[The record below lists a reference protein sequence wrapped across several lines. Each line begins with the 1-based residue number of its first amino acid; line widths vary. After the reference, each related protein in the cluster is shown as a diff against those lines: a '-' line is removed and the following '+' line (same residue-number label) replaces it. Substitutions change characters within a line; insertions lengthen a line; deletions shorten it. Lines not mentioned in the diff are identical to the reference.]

1 MIGVGENAIA
11 ITPVFSPKDWLPDP
25 SSWELPRLIAMI
37 DAAKS
42 SVRVQLLTY
51 KMIDRE
57 YWTELELALRR
68 ATARDVSVQLLVA
81 DWCKRAGT
89 IEGLQS
95 LEIVPNFEI
104 KLVTIP
110 PWSGGYIPYAR
121 VVHAKYMVVDGA
133 HAWIGTSNWEKDYF
147 YESRNV
153 GLIVDG
159 ASFARKLDQFFKD
172 CWTAPYA
179 ALVDPCA
186 MYEAP
191 KIGD

>member
-1 MIGVGENAIA
+1 VK

-25 SSWELPRLIAMI
+25 SSWDLPRLIEMI

-42 SVRVQLLTY
+42 TVRVQLLTY
-51 KMIDRE
+51 KMTGRE

-68 ATARDVSVQLLVA
+68 AAARGVSIQLLLA
-81 DWCKRAGT
+81 DWCKRTGT

-95 LEIVPNFEI
+95 LEVLPNFEV

-110 PWSGGYIPYAR
+110 PWSGGFIPFAR

-133 HAWIGTSNWEKDYF
+133 HAWVGTSNWERDYF

-159 ASFARKLDQFFKD
+159 ASFAQKLERFFKD
-172 CWTAPYA
+172 NWTSTYA
-179 ALVDPCA
+179 TLVDPCA
-186 MYEAP
+186 MYEPP
-191 KIGD
+191 KIGN

>member
-1 MIGVGENAIA
+1 
-11 ITPVFSPKDWLPDP
+11 
-25 SSWELPRLIAMI
+25 MI
-37 DAAKS
+37 DGAKS

-51 KMIDRE
+51 KMIGRE
-57 YWTELELALRR
+57 YWSELELALRR
-68 ATARDVSVQLLVA
+68 AAARDVSVQLLVA
-81 DWCKRAGT
+81 DWCKRSGT

-95 LEIVPNFEI
+95 LEVVPNFEI

-110 PWSGGYIPYAR
+110 RWSGGYIPYAR

-133 HAWIGTSNWEKDYF
+133 HAWIGTSNWERSYF

-159 ASFARKLDQFFKD
+159 AAFASKLEQVFKD
-172 CWTAPYA
+172 GWTAPYA
-179 ALVDPCA
+179 TLVDPCA